1 MKNGEKEGRIEGH
14 RGKKGEIKREREE
27 GVNEGRKG
35 LKMKEL
41 R

>member
-1 MKNGEKEGRIEGH
+1 MERRKEGLRVIEE
-14 RGKKGEIKREREE
+14 KKGKIKREREE